1 MTDQNPNSKV
11 ASRTS
16 WQASPMPAEKSRL
29 SFERSFT
36 QEEFQLISKGVIP
49 VEMEDKWFVFLEN
62 DSLYFHRSWT
72 GTCIYEIHLTHRGE
86 EYVVTNAWVNRNS
99 EQYGSDD
106 DTYDALLL
114 GFLIDNFLLGKMT
127 PFPMPKDLPQDLPK
141 GVYQHHISG
150 SGYPEVES
158 DEENKSERN

>member
-1 MTDQNPNSKV
+1 
-11 ASRTS
+11 
-16 WQASPMPAEKSRL
+16 MPSQKSRL
-29 SFERSFT
+29 SFECSFNRD
-36 QEEFQLISKGVIP
+36 EFQLISKGLIP

-86 EYVVTNAWVNRNS
+86 EYLVTDAWVNRNF

-106 DTYDALLL
+106 DSYDALLL
-114 GFLIDNFLLGKMT
+114 SFLIDNLLLGKMT
-127 PFPMPKDLPQDLPK
+127 PFPMPKDIPKDLPE
-141 GVYQHHISG
+141 GAYQHHISG

-158 DEENKSERN
+158 DEENKS